1 MSAKEIIT
9 NIKKLGLT
17 VENEKEF
24 TELAQ
29 KNNLDLSFCNNML
42 TNLTNTGKIPND
54 NELNLYLQLLNSFLI
69 SQKVKI
75 NIENKR
81 VKLIKL

>member
-1 MSAKEIIT
+1 MSTKEIIT

-24 TELAQ
+24 SELAK
-29 KNNLDLSFCNNML
+29 KNNLDL
-42 TNLTNTGKIPND
+42 
-54 NELNLYLQLLNSFLI
+54 SFLI

>member
-24 TELAQ
+24 TELAK
-29 KNNLDLSFCNNML
+29 KNNLDLNFCNNML
-42 TNLTNTGKIPND
+42 ANITNTGKIPND

>member
-17 VENEKEF
+17 VENEREF
-24 TELAQ
+24 TELAK
-29 KNNLDLSFCNNML
+29 KNNLDLNFCNNML
-42 TNLTNTGKIPND
+42 INLTNTGKIPND